1 MGSYS
6 DSVPKHEKNNF
17 ITVEESMVDIDSV
30 TRKTR
35 NVGEL
40 ITTAGAVALIIN
52 LMKGSKFDHDLVTS
66 VDFPLDNS
74 VRGIVNIAG
83 ITTVILGIA
92 LMMLAP
98 CLVQKLSQWFG
109 KSEVKPMEHAN
120 QIIPRRMQE
129 QV

>member
-1 MGSYS
+1 MS
-6 DSVPKHEKNNF
+6 KKNARFCMKKIIF

-35 NVGEL
+35 NAGEL
-40 ITTAGAVALIIN
+40 ITTVGAVALILN

-98 CLVQKLSQWFG
+98 CLVQTLSKCFD
-109 KSEVKPMEHAN
+109 KPDKED
-120 QIIPRRMQE
+120 QE
-129 QV
+129 IQKTT